1 MDTYKRMIDIIEK
14 IINVKIPQEF
24 NSTIRCLF
32 SDKQLSK
39 SKTLLSAGD
48 TAYKTYILVSG
59 LMRSYYIDDAG
70 NDITQYFIEPGDI
83 FGFTSFTGTSP
94 SDVYIETFEDCILLE
109 ADGHAFLE
117 TLSSNNFALICW
129 LKILEGE
136 LKFKAERQSS
146 YLLGNATERYLDFKK
161 AYPGIE
167 DRVNQKYIASY
178 LGITPVSLS
187 RLRNSLN

>member
-1 MDTYKRMIDIIEK
+1 MIEIIEK
-14 IINVKIPQEF
+14 IIDVKIPQEF
-24 NSTIRCLF
+24 YSTIRCLF
-32 SDKQLSK
+32 LEKQLSK

-48 TAYKTYILVSG
+48 SAYKTYILVSG
-59 LMRSYYIDDAG
+59 LMRSYYINDDG
-70 NDITQYFIEPGDI
+70 NDITQYFIEEGDI
-83 FGFTSFTGTSP
+83 FGYTSFTGAIP
-94 SDVYIETFEDCILLE
+94 SDVYIETLEDCILLE

-129 LKILEGE
+129 IKILEGE